1 MPIDF
6 LLLSFLIILWW
17 IGIWGFI
24 ETIAHQ
30 YIKGSPMRGIAVYT
44 SIMLFV
50 IVIVNVYP
58 SVLNKLM

>member
-30 YIKGSPMRGIAVYT
+30 YIKGSPIRAIAVYT
-44 SIMLFV
+44 CIMAFV
-50 IVIVNVYP
+50 VVVVNVYP